1 MLDVDSATAYL
12 LANGLMDRDAI
23 IEGDLTIV
31 SAARRNRNL
40 RVDGPAGAG
49 YLIKQADDPASGG
62 HETLRREAAFYAFC
76 QQEPAVA
83 AAARL
88 LPRLVH
94 YDPNPPLLVLE
105 LVRGGRPL
113 WEPFSA
119 TAEPSFP
126 VAPAR
131 ALGGALAAV
140 HNAFRRPE
148 LTRDPRL
155 SWLPRRLPWVMQAHK
170 PDPDFLTTLSPASF
184 QALKILQT
192 QPRFGERLGGL
203 RRLWQADTVIH
214 NDVKSDNLLIV
225 PPDRGEE
232 PGHAHVRL
240 VDWEMVQFGDPA
252 WDVAGVLQ
260 DLVLLWI
267 NSMPLADDIVL
278 EEMAA
283 RARHP
288 WPAIQAALR
297 AFWRGYEQGAGLA
310 PAEADRLL
318 PRAVS
323 FSAARLIQTAY
334 ELAHPLSRL
343 PAQSVLLLQ
352 VGANLLEDADE
363 AQVQCY
369 GIPQSSLA

>member
-12 LANGLMDRDAI
+12 LGNGLIDCGAI
-23 IEGDLTIV
+23 VDGDLTIV

-40 RVDGPAGAG
+40 RVEGPAGTG

-62 HETLRREAAFYAFC
+62 HETLRREAGFYAFC
-76 QQEPAVA
+76 QQEPAAA
-83 AAARL
+83 AAARV
-88 LPRLVH
+88 LPRLVQ
-94 YDPNPPLLVLE
+94 YDPDPPLLILE
-105 LVRGGRPL
+105 LVRGGKPL
-113 WEPFSA
+113 WEPLSP
-119 TAEPSFP
+119 TAEPPFLA
-126 VAPAR
+126 APAR

-140 HNAFRRPE
+140 HDAFRRPE
-148 LTRDPRL
+148 LTRDARL

-170 PDPDFLTTLSPASF
+170 PDLQWLTALSPASF

-203 RRLWQADTVIH
+203 CHLWQADTVIH
-214 NDVKSDNLLIV
+214 NDLKSDNLLIV
-225 PPDRGEE
+225 PPDRGGE
-232 PGHAHVRL
+232 PSHAHVRL
-240 VDWEMVQFGDPA
+240 VDWEMVQFGDSA

-267 NSMPLADDIVL
+267 NSMPLADDIDL

-288 WPAIQAALR
+288 WSAIQAALR

-310 PAEADRLL
+310 SPEAERLL

-352 VGANLLEDADE
+352 VGANLLEDPDE
-363 AQVQCY
+363 AQVQFY